1 MENVQTDPVLWF
13 GGEVK
18 ALDDTGRIGGYLVR
32 FSTAKDPDLAG
43 DFFTAK
49 TDFGP
54 QKSTPILYHHGLD
67 KALKTR
73 ILGDAAIKTD
83 DVGVWLEG
91 QLSLRDEYEQA
102 VFNMAKQ
109 GKLGW
114 SSGTAGHL
122 VEREAVGKSWWI
134 KSWPLGLD
142 ASLTPTPCE
151 PRTSAIPLKSYLDSL
166 QATET
171 DSAEEPAG
179 SVAPVEAPAGEV
191 SLKVDAP
198 SMVLAFRSALDTRK
212 KPSNLST
219 KMEEITQPQATPAPA
234 PTSLITLSKE
244 EYDALQTKAAQPSR
258 IVEAK
263 FDVTTTGAPAF
274 IQSTGDSFSKAYSRW
289 IKTGDVGGVKH
300 LINGESFSG
309 VTLAIK
315 ASNDTDMNIG
325 TAADGGNA
333 VPTGHFQ
340 QIVARRDE
348 MMLASRLGVRNI
360 PGKGLTVNVPID
372 NEADGEF
379 IATAEAAANDRD
391 APALGTVAMT
401 LAKYTKLVELSDELI
416 NDEDSQLMAFLSDF
430 VGRGMAKTHNGLLNT
445 AVAAGGTNLKTLA
458 ATAAIAAGE
467 PQDVVFNNDLANY
480 LDDSSSVAWVM
491 RASTHG
497 AIAKLQGDPFIYQ
510 VTPQGDNGNGQ
521 PSRGSLL
528 GYPVHYSAAVPAPA
542 TSAKS
547 LLFGNF
553 YYVGVRN
560 EPEFTVLRDPYS
572 AATTGQL
579 RLHYYFRTIYKVL
592 IAEAVGYAT
601 QASS

>member
-1 MENVQTDPVLWF
+1 MENVNTDPVVWF

-32 FSTAKDPDLAG
+32 FSTAQDPDLAG

-54 QKSTPILYHHGLD
+54 QKSSPVLYHHGLD
-67 KALKTR
+67 KALKAR
-73 ILGDAAIKTD
+73 IIGIGDLKVD

-102 VFNMAKQ
+102 IFEMAKQ

-114 SSGTAGHL
+114 SSGTASHL
-122 VEREAVGKSWWI
+122 VEREAVGKSFWI

-151 PRTSAIPLKSYLDSL
+151 PRTKAIPLKTYLDSL
-166 QATET
+166 SATET

-179 SVAPVEAPAGEV
+179 SVADVGASAGEV
-191 SLKVDAP
+191 SQHTETIQP
-198 SMVLAFRSALDTRK
+198 
-212 KPSNLST
+212 T
-219 KMEEITQPQATPAPA
+219 KTMENTVPATPNQE
-234 PTSLITLSKE
+234 PTKLITLTRE
-244 EYDALQTKAAQPSR
+244 EYDALKNVSNASDRQVKATF
-258 IVEAK
+258 ET
-263 FDVTTTGAPAF
+263 TTTGAPAF
-274 IQSTGDSFSKAYSRW
+274 IQSPGDNFTKAYSRW

-300 LINGESFSG
+300 LVNGESSFG
-309 VTLAIK
+309 VTVSIK
-315 ASNDTDMNIG
+315 ASNDTDMNVG

-340 QIVARRDE
+340 QIVARRDDL
-348 MMLASRLGVRNI
+348 MLATKLGVRNI
-360 PGKGLTVNVPID
+360 PGKGTTVNVPID

-379 IATAEAAANDRD
+379 VSTAEAAAQDRD

-401 LAKYTKLVELSDELI
+401 LAKYTKMVELSDELMI
-416 NDEDSQLMAFLSDF
+416 DEDSNLMTFLSDF
-430 VGRGMAKTHNGLLNT
+430 VGRGMAKTHNSLLNT

-467 PQDVVFNNDLANY
+467 PQDMVFNNDLANY
-480 LDDSSSVAWVM
+480 LDDSNSVAWVM

-510 VTPQGDNGNGQ
+510 VTPQGDNGNGK

-553 YYVGVRN
+553 FYVGVRN
-560 EPEFTVLRDPYS
+560 EPEFTVLRDPFS
-572 AATTGQL
+572 ASATGQL

-592 IAEAVGYAT
+592 VAEAVGFAT
-601 QASS
+601 QAAS